1 MTYLIEKGTAST
13 CLYVRLRRFRGRK
26 TKQFSHYNTSSLHLK
41 KKLNFSIKTKRKL
54 LISTRASCTTSPWS
68 VFSLQHPRQVE
79 QRAEER
85 HLLDL
90 LDLLLGEEEAHL
102 DDVQEEEEHDVD
114 DADLQEAGSVDL
126 ETVC

>member
-1 MTYLIEKGTAST
+1 MVCSKLLTK
-13 CLYVRLRRFRGRK
+13 LYVC
-26 TKQFSHYNTSSLHLK
+26 S
-41 KKLNFSIKTKRKL
+41 KLACC
-54 LISTRASCTTSPWS
+54 TRARNTALPWS
-68 VFSLQHPRQVE
+68 VLGLEHPRQVVE
-79 QRAEER
+79 RAEER